1 MDSPTPKSVTVLKNV
16 QSYFFYRDYKMSLV
30 NCTCITLFAL
40 NLFLSLQI
48 KFPKMTYQNKIE
60 QEKQNKYKDT
70 HTGQKSIL

>member
-1 MDSPTPKSVTVLKNV
+1 
-16 QSYFFYRDYKMSLV
+16 MSLV

-60 QEKQNKYKDT
+60 QQKKQNKYKDT

>member
-16 QSYFFYRDYKMSLV
+16 FYRDYKMSLV

-48 KFPKMTYQNKIE
+48 KFPKKTYQNKIE